1 MQADKELLIFM
12 TSGGGIFSFA
22 RPIFFFFL
30 CISSIVFLIQ
40 ASLTPYAHTAL
51 IGLQDK
57 IHNQVSMSVVKQGV
71 FNVIGDSVI
80 YIGKKTENTIE
91 DVFISYVTKGGKMNT
106 NIITAKSG
114 RYILD
119 QGNLFITLDK
129 GFRQE
134 LDENNSMI
142 SMLSFDNFSYN
153 VSQFVKKYTGRVN
166 KIYEKTQA
174 ELLDMAQN
182 AKNPELRNKYL
193 SEYHGRIV
201 MSLIPLLNAAIGL
214 GFILTSG
221 IRGRRS
227 AHSIGIFLCGVIS
240 QIVVMT
246 LVNAS
251 SRYHALI
258 YANYLIV
265 FLIFLALITI
275 ILRKKRR

>member
-12 TSGGGIFSFA
+12 TSGGGIFAFA
-22 RPIFFFFL
+22 RPVFFFFS

-40 ASLTPYAHTAL
+40 SSLTPYAHRAL

-57 IHNQVSMSVVKQGV
+57 IHNQISMSVVKQGV
-71 FNVIGDSVI
+71 FNVVGDSVI

-91 DVFISYVTKGGKMNT
+91 DVFISYITKNGKMNT

-114 RYILD
+114 RYVLD
-119 QGNLFITLDK
+119 QENLFITLDK

-134 LDENNSMI
+134 LDENNSII
-142 SMLSFDNFSYN
+142 SMLSFDTFSYN
-153 VSQFVKKYTGRVN
+153 VSQFVKKYTGRVS

-174 ELLDMAQN
+174 ELLDMAQK
-182 AKNPELRNKYL
+182 AESLKLRNKYL

-201 MSLIPLLNAAIGL
+201 MSLIPLINAAIGL

-227 AHSIGIFLCGVIS
+227 AQSIGIFLCGVIS
-240 QIVVMT
+240 QIIVMT

-251 SRYHALI
+251 SRYHVLI
-258 YANYLIV
+258 YANYFIV
-265 FLIFLALITI
+265 FVIFLALIFV
-275 ILRKKRR
+275 ILKKNRR

>member
-1 MQADKELLIFM
+1 
-12 TSGGGIFSFA
+12 
-22 RPIFFFFL
+22 
-30 CISSIVFLIQ
+30 
-40 ASLTPYAHTAL
+40 
-51 IGLQDK
+51 
-57 IHNQVSMSVVKQGV
+57 MSVIKQGV
-71 FNVIGDSVI
+71 FNVVGDSVI

-91 DVFISYVTKGGKMNT
+91 DVFISYIAKSGKMNT

-134 LDENNSMI
+134 LDENNSMV

-153 VSQFVKKYTGRVN
+153 VSQFVKKFTSRTSRT
-166 KIYEKTQA
+166 YEKTQS
-174 ELLDMAQN
+174 ELLDMAQRAEN
-182 AKNPELRNKYL
+182 SDLRNKYL

-201 MSLIPLLNAAIGL
+201 TSLIPLINAAIGL

-227 AHSIGIFLCGVIS
+227 AHSVGIFLFGVIF
-240 QIVVMT
+240 QIIVMT

-251 SRYHALI
+251 SRYSTLI
-258 YANYLIV
+258 YSNYFIV
-265 FLIFLALITI
+265 FLIFSILILTI
-275 ILRKKRR
+275 LKKRTR